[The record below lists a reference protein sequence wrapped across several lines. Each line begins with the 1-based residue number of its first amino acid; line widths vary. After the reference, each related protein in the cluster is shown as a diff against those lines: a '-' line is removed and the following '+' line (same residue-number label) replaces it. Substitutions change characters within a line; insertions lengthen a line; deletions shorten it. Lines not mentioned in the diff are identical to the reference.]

1 MIEPTEA
8 EKASAAAR
16 QKLADIERARLVAA
30 MAICPGGKR
39 FARWVLVDKSGALDN
54 QIAYCADYG
63 DGRGW
68 QPSVQ
73 NKERLEDHPGFTT
86 TGGFHYKPMRW
97 NHCFQFIGEVGG
109 TYKPRTAEQLAAL
122 RHTRETPMARP
133 QAPSAPPKTPDFNS
147 GAFDQKLGEMNNF
160 NASPKTASSFPA
172 PPTSAPAETE
182 EQRQKRLA
190 GL

>member
-8 EKASAAAR
+8 EKASVAAR

-39 FARWVLVDKSGALDN
+39 YARWVLVDKSKTLPD
-54 QIAYCADYG
+54 QITYCADYG

-73 NKERLEDHPGFTT
+73 NIERMEDHPGFTT

-97 NHCFQFIGEVGG
+97 NHCFNFIGEVGG
-109 TYKPRTAEQLAAL
+109 TYRPRTAEQLAAL
-122 RHTRETPMARP
+122 RHTRETKAREKLAADMP
-133 QAPSAPPKTPDFNS
+133 LLATEIREQRFAVLTKNKVRTRRREQIRQARGNVQSELF
-147 GAFDQKLGEMNNF
+147 
-160 NASPKTASSFPA
+160 
-172 PPTSAPAETE
+172 TE
-182 EQRQKRLA
+182 EALA
-190 GL
+190 